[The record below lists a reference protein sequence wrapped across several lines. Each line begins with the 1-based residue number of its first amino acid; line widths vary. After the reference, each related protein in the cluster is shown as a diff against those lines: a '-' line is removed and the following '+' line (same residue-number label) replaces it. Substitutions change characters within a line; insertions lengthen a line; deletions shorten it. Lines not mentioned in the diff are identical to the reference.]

1 MMRNRFANFHM
12 TAVAQ
17 RFTLIEL
24 LVVIAI
30 IAILAAILLPALQQA
45 RERANATTCINQL
58 KTLNSYVFQYTED
71 YQDYMVPCYDKGKH
85 IISCK
90 NSLPARWSFKLAEL
104 YGGFDFSR
112 DSNYAAGARLKILR
126 NWFCPSLPEK
136 SPEAIMAGYNFANYA
151 YSGAF
156 FFGGTQDNTTKAEVS
171 VPLTDAL
178 WVNVAKPVK
187 ITQIKQ
193 PSQTFCI
200 ADGAIRGGSLQDYFI
215 TGSDTTS
222 LTENGTKDTGSG
234 KNCMYN
240 IDTRH
245 AKRANITFADGHA
258 APVIR
263 GEITNDKCVGFL
275 KK

>member
-1 MMRNRFANFHM
+1 MRNRHVEFHM
-12 TAVAQ
+12 TAAGQ

-30 IAILAAILLPALQQA
+30 IAILAAILMPALQQA

-58 KTLNSYVFQYTED
+58 KTLNNYVFQYTED
-71 YQDYMVPCYDKGKH
+71 YQDYMVPCYDNGKL

-90 NSLPARWSFKLAEL
+90 NSLPSRWSFKLAEL

-112 DSNYAAGARLKILR
+112 DSNYAAGARFKTLR
-126 NWFCPSLPEK
+126 NWFCPSLSEMPPEK
-136 SPEAIMAGYNFANYA
+136 IMANYNFANYA
-151 YSGAF
+151 YNGAF
-156 FFGGTQDNTTKAEVS
+156 FFGGTVSGTTKLDVQ

-178 WVNVAKPVK
+178 WFYLAKPVK
-187 ITQIKQ
+187 ITQIRQ

-200 ADGAIRGGSLQDYFI
+200 ADGAIRGGNLKDYFI

-234 KNCMYN
+234 NNCMYN

-263 GEITNDKCVGFL
+263 GEITNDRCVGFL